1 MATKSPQI
9 QRFVNLPT
17 KAATPDAR
25 LAGKEVE
32 LYVKVDDSHWST
44 EKSRH
49 FRERARFLGIFSVK
63 DSPPPSNDR

>member
-17 KAATPDAR
+17 KAAAPDAR

-32 LYVKVDDSHWST
+32 LFVKVDDSHWST
-44 EKSRH
+44 EKSRALS
-49 FRERARFLGIFSVK
+49 RMSEISGDFS
-63 DSPPPSNDR
+63 PPSNDR